1 MNAAERRVVLEAGPH
16 RPHTVTMHHPA
27 LPPDPEDASAQQLP
41 SEQNLQALHNREV
54 KLLRETINQL
64 LIMAKMQ
71 MQMQE
76 KDKSD
81 AFGLLIMQLREANQN
96 LVLATFG
103 AQDMQASAE
112 ATTVRQ
118 TEFLA
123 MLAHELRNP
132 LQPLAMANDL
142 LAKKVD
148 LDPQLVDVHGVIGR
162 QVAHMARLIDDLLD
176 ASRVSSGKITLQ
188 LAPIL
193 LSDIIASAV
202 EVGQASISQRQQVLS
217 VSMPKEA
224 LVIEGDLV
232 RLTQVFANLLINAS
246 KFTHEFGHIDIVV
259 RRHDDLV
266 EIAVSDDGAGIALD
280 IQPFIFDLFT
290 QGFRSLERAQGGLG
304 IGLSLVRI
312 ITQLHGG
319 TVDVFSAGVGFGS
332 QFVLQLPLSSLAPP
346 SQDMQAAPAA
356 CALPRR
362 ILLIEDNADAA
373 EMLALLLTQDG
384 HHVDVRNDGPS
395 GLRAALDAPYDVI
408 VCDIGLPGMD
418 GFQVIS
424 SARAAL
430 PAPLP
435 CFVAAS
441 GYSQLGEFDRAGEA
455 GFDHYL
461 VKPINIDALSRI
473 ITATVPR

>member
-1 MNAAERRVVLEAGPH
+1 VNAAERRVVLEAGPH

-64 LIMAKMQ
+64 LIMAK

-142 LAKKVD
+142 LGKKVG

-193 LSDIIASAV
+193 LSEIIASAV

-232 RLTQVFANLLINAS
+232 RLTQVFANLLLNAS

-346 SQDMQAAPAA
+346 PQDLQAVPAA
-356 CALPRR
+356 HALPRR

-441 GYSQLGEFDRAGEA
+441 GYSQLGQFDRAGEA

-461 VKPINIDALSRI
+461 VKPINIDALSKI

>member
-1 MNAAERRVVLEAGPH
+1 
-16 RPHTVTMHHPA
+16 MHHTA
-27 LPPDPEDASAQQLP
+27 LSPDPEDAPAQQLP
-41 SEQNLQALHNREV
+41 SEHNLHALHGREV

-71 MQMQE
+71 VEE

-112 ATTVRQ
+112 ATTLRQ

-148 LDPQLVDVHGVIGR
+148 LDPQLAHVHGVIGR

-176 ASRVSSGKITLQ
+176 ASRGSSGKITLQ

-193 LSDIIASAV
+193 LSDILAGAM
-202 EVGQASISQRQQVLS
+202 EVGQTSISQRQQVLS
-217 VSMPKEA
+217 VSLPSEP

-259 RRHDDLV
+259 RRHDNLV
-266 EIAVSDDGAGIALD
+266 EIAVNDDGAGIALD

-346 SQDMQAAPAA
+346 SPDLHVEHAAHAA
-356 CALPRR
+356 PRR

-430 PAPLP
+430 AAPLP

-441 GYSQLGEFDRAGEA
+441 GYSQLGEFDRAGQA

-461 VKPINIDALSRI
+461 VKPINIDALSKI
-473 ITATVPR
+473 ITAKAPR

>member
-27 LPPDPEDASAQQLP
+27 LPPDPEDAPAQQLP

-64 LIMAKMQ
+64 LIMAK

-142 LAKKVD
+142 LGKKVG

-193 LSDIIASAV
+193 LSEIIASAV

-232 RLTQVFANLLINAS
+232 RLTQVFANLLLNAS

-346 SQDMQAAPAA
+346 PQDLQAVPAA
-356 CALPRR
+356 HASPRR

-441 GYSQLGEFDRAGEA
+441 GYSQLGQFDRAGEA

-461 VKPINIDALSRI
+461 VKPINIDALSKI

>member
-1 MNAAERRVVLEAGPH
+1 M
-16 RPHTVTMHHPA
+16 
-27 LPPDPEDASAQQLP
+27 P
-41 SEQNLQALHNREV
+41 SEHNLHALHSREV

-64 LIMAKMQ
+64 LVMAKMQ
-71 MQMQE
+71 VQE

-112 ATTVRQ
+112 ATTLRQ

-142 LAKKVD
+142 LAKKVE

-193 LSDIIASAV
+193 LSDIIASAM

-217 VSMPKEA
+217 VSVPDEP

-232 RLTQVFANLLINAS
+232 RLTQVLANLLINAS

-259 RRHDDLV
+259 RRHDNLV
-266 EIAVSDDGAGIALD
+266 EITVTDDGAGIALD

-346 SQDMQAAPAA
+346 SQDLQVEHAAHAA
-356 CALPRR
+356 SRR

-418 GFQVIS
+418 GFQVVS

-430 PAPLP
+430 VAPLP
-435 CFVAAS
+435 CFVATS

-461 VKPINIDALSRI
+461 VKPINIDALSKI
-473 ITATVPR
+473 ITAKAPR

>member
-16 RPHTVTMHHPA
+16 RPYTVTMHHTA
-27 LPPDPEDASAQQLP
+27 LSPDPEDAPAQQLP
-41 SEQNLQALHNREV
+41 SEHNLHALHGREV

-71 MQMQE
+71 VEE

-112 ATTVRQ
+112 ATTLRQ

-148 LDPQLVDVHGVIGR
+148 LDPQLAHVHGVIGR

-193 LSDIIASAV
+193 LSDILAGAM
-202 EVGQASISQRQQVLS
+202 EVGQTSICQRQQVLS
-217 VSMPKEA
+217 VSLPSEP

-259 RRHDDLV
+259 RRHDNLV
-266 EIAVSDDGAGIALD
+266 EIAVNDDGAGIALD

-346 SQDMQAAPAA
+346 SPDLHVEHAAHAA
-356 CALPRR
+356 PRR

-430 PAPLP
+430 AAPLP

-441 GYSQLGEFDRAGEA
+441 GYSQLGEFDRAGQA

-461 VKPINIDALSRI
+461 VKPINIDALSKI
-473 ITATVPR
+473 ITAKAPR

>member
-16 RPHTVTMHHPA
+16 RPYTVTMHHTA
-27 LPPDPEDASAQQLP
+27 LSPDPEDAPAQQLP
-41 SEQNLQALHNREV
+41 SEHNLHALHGREV

-71 MQMQE
+71 VEE

-112 ATTVRQ
+112 ATTLRQ

-148 LDPQLVDVHGVIGR
+148 LDPQLAHVHGVIGR

-193 LSDIIASAV
+193 LSDILAGAM
-202 EVGQASISQRQQVLS
+202 EVGQTSIGQRQQVLS
-217 VSMPKEA
+217 VSLPSEP

-259 RRHDDLV
+259 RRHDNLV
-266 EIAVSDDGAGIALD
+266 EIAVNDDGAGIALD

-346 SQDMQAAPAA
+346 SPDLHVEHVAHAA
-356 CALPRR
+356 PRR

-430 PAPLP
+430 AAPLP

-441 GYSQLGEFDRAGEA
+441 GYSQLGEFDRAGQA

-461 VKPINIDALSRI
+461 VKPINIDALSKI
-473 ITATVPR
+473 ITAKAPR

>member
-71 MQMQE
+71 MQE

-142 LAKKVD
+142 LGKKVG

-193 LSDIIASAV
+193 LSEIIASAV

-473 ITATVPR
+473 ITAPVPR

>member
-1 MNAAERRVVLEAGPH
+1 
-16 RPHTVTMHHPA
+16 MHHTA
-27 LPPDPEDASAQQLP
+27 LSPLPEDAPSKKLSA
-41 SEQNLQALHNREV
+41 EQDLHALHHREV

-71 MQMQE
+71 VQE

-112 ATTVRQ
+112 ATTLRQ

-142 LAKKVD
+142 LARKVD
-148 LDPQLVDVHGVIGR
+148 LDPQLAHVHGVIGR

-193 LSDIIASAV
+193 LSEIIASAV

-246 KFTHEFGHIDIVV
+246 KFTHEFGHIDVVV

-312 ITQLHGG
+312 ITQSHGG

-332 QFVLQLPLSSLAPP
+332 QFVLQLPLSSLALP
-346 SQDMQAAPAA
+346 QDLPVVHAAHAS
-356 CALPRR
+356 LRR

-395 GLRAALDAPYDVI
+395 GLRAALDASYDVI

-441 GYSQLGEFDRAGEA
+441 GYSQLGEFDRAGGA

-461 VKPINIDALSRI
+461 VKPINIDALSKI
-473 ITATVPR
+473 ITATLPR

>member
-71 MQMQE
+71 LQE

-142 LAKKVD
+142 LGKKVD

-193 LSDIIASAV
+193 LSDIIASAM

-217 VSMPKEA
+217 VSLPKEA

-259 RRHDDLV
+259 RRHDELV

-346 SQDMQAAPAA
+346 PQDLQAVPAA
-356 CALPRR
+356 HASPRR

-395 GLRAALDAPYDVI
+395 GLRAVLDAPYDVI

-441 GYSQLGEFDRAGEA
+441 GYSQLGQFDRAGEA

-461 VKPINIDALSRI
+461 VKPINIDALSKI

>member
-71 MQMQE
+71 MQE

-142 LAKKVD
+142 LGKKVG

-193 LSDIIASAV
+193 LSEIIASAV

-232 RLTQVFANLLINAS
+232 RLTQVFANLLLNAS

-346 SQDMQAAPAA
+346 PQDLQAVPAA

-441 GYSQLGEFDRAGEA
+441 GYSQLGQFDRAGEA

-461 VKPINIDALSRI
+461 VKPINIDALSKI

>member
-1 MNAAERRVVLEAGPH
+1 
-16 RPHTVTMHHPA
+16 MHHTA
-27 LPPDPEDASAQQLP
+27 LSPDPEDAPAQQLP
-41 SEQNLQALHNREV
+41 SEHNLHALHSREV

-71 MQMQE
+71 VQE

-112 ATTVRQ
+112 ATTLRQ

-148 LDPQLVDVHGVIGR
+148 LDPQLAHVHGVIGR
-162 QVAHMARLIDDLLD
+162 QVTHMARLIDDLLD

-188 LAPIL
+188 LAPVL
-193 LSDIIASAV
+193 LSEIIASAM

-217 VSMPKEA
+217 VNLPKEP

-259 RRHDDLV
+259 TRHDRLV
-266 EIAVSDDGAGIALD
+266 EIAVTDDGAGIALD

-346 SQDMQAAPAA
+346 SRDLPMEDMAHAT
-356 CALPRR
+356 PRR
-362 ILLIEDNADAA
+362 ILLIEDNTDAA

-430 PAPLP
+430 VAPLP
-435 CFVAAS
+435 CFIATS
-441 GYSQLGEFDRAGEA
+441 GYSQLGEFDRAGQA

-461 VKPINIDALSRI
+461 VKPINIDALSKI